1 MLLFSAKIFSKIFSK
16 INWSEISSFLKHLCY
31 NAHIGEEKYLI
42 FTDIL
47 PLRMEKVKGEG
58 GKEDENELRY
68 QSSDGKK

>member
-1 MLLFSAKIFSKIFSK
+1 MKR
-16 INWSEISSFLKHLCY
+16 LCY